1 MAKDLCRLCG
11 SPLKNND
18 YLEIKNTPSIIQNL
32 SRSKLKS
39 KKQKL
44 TLKITKCLNCDLT
57 QLTNEPVKYF
67 RSVIRASGLS
77 EEMGRLKKTQIEDF
91 TKKFNLNKKTKAVEI
106 GCGSGEYL
114 SILNKYFDN
123 PLGLEFDKKQIQLC
137 QKKGLRTS
145 KGFISNQNYNLKK
158 EKMEAF
164 FIFNFLEHIP
174 NPLIF
179 LKGLINNLADKS
191 FGVIEVPNYEY
202 MLKNKITYDYT
213 PEHLSYFTK
222 KTLKSALTMAGLN
235 VLSVREIW
243 HHHILEAIVTYE
255 KIQDYAP
262 SSEFIR
268 KTDGIYSK
276 IDDLINKTH
285 KSGFVVWGACHHSF
299 FVLSQIKNYN
309 KINCIV
315 DSATYKE
322 NKYSPVT
329 SIKIL
334 SPKFLHILKP
344 DSLLIMASSYSLEIL
359 KIIRRDY
366 SFIKNVY
373 LLQETIIKKIE

>member
-1 MAKDLCRLCG
+1 MPKNYCRLCG
-11 SPLKNND
+11 SPLNND
-18 YLEIKNTPSIIQNL
+18 YIKIKNTPSIVQNL
-32 SRSKLKS
+32 SRSKFDS

-44 TLKITKCLNCDLT
+44 TLKITKCVNCDLT
-57 QLTNEPVKYF
+57 QLSNQPVKYF

-77 EEMGRLKKTQIEDF
+77 EEMGQLKKTQIEEF
-91 TKKFNLNKKTKAVEI
+91 AKKFNLNKKTKAVEI
-106 GCGSGEYL
+106 GCGGGEYL
-114 SILNKYFDN
+114 SILNKYFDS
-123 PLGLEFDKKQIQLC
+123 PLGVEFDKKQIELC

-145 KGFISNQNYNLKK
+145 RDFISRQNYNLKK

-179 LKGLINNLADKS
+179 LKGLINNLAPKS
-191 FGVIEVPNYEY
+191 FGIIEVPNYDY

-222 KTLKSALTMAGLN
+222 KTLKTALTMAGLN

-243 HHHILEAIVTYE
+243 HHHILEAIVSYE
-255 KIQDYAP
+255 KIQEYGLN
-262 SSEFIR
+262 SEFDK
-268 KTDGIYSK
+268 KTGSIYSC
-276 IDDLINKTH
+276 IDDLINKSH

-299 FVLSQIKNYN
+299 FILSQIKNYK
-309 KINCIV
+309 KISCIV
-315 DSATYKE
+315 DSAVYKE

-334 SPKFLHILKP
+334 SPKFLHKLKP

-359 KIIRRDY
+359 KIIKRDY
-366 SFIKNVY
+366 SFIKNIY
-373 LLQETIIKKIE
+373 LLQETILKKIE